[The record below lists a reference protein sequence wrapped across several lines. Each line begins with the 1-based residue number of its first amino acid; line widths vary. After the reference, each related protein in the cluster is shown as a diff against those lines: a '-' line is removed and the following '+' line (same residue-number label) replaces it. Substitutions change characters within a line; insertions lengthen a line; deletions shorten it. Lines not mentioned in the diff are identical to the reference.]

1 MKKKV
6 LQLFH
11 GFSMG
16 GAETLVKEYCLK
28 INRENYDISVLC
40 FYKYDTP
47 YEKLLEAA
55 GVQITY
61 IDSFQKR
68 SGRTGVK
75 KLANIYEVIKRYF
88 FIRKYIKQEKPDIV
102 HTHLTVN
109 SYIDFAN
116 PRKNTRIVHTV
127 HNEPKRL
134 WKNTFLRKLD
144 FLSAKR
150 LVKKYNMQFVVLHE
164 EMKKE
169 VNELFH
175 VDNSIVLNNGID
187 FSRFSNAEKKEL
199 VRRKIGIPENA
210 YVIGHVGRFSSQK
223 NHKFLVEIFSEI
235 NKKNDKAFLLL
246 IGNGTMKA
254 EIENKIRKMK
264 LDNKCMI
271 LSNRGDVPDLLNA
284 MDKFVFPSFYEG
296 LPVTLIEVQKMG
308 LKCVVSD
315 AISDSVVVSNLV
327 KKVSL
332 DKTAEE
338 WADEV
343 LQFQV
348 DVPEYFDI
356 EKWDMTQVVR
366 KLETIYGE

>member
-6 LQLFH
+6 LQVFH

-28 INRENYDISVLC
+28 LNKENYDISVLC

-47 YEKLLEAA
+47 YEKLLEET
-55 GVQITY
+55 GVRITY
-61 IDSFQKR
+61 IDNFEKR
-68 SGRTGVK
+68 SERTGVK
-75 KLANIYEVIKRYF
+75 KLANICEVIKRYF
-88 FIRKYIKQEKPDIV
+88 FIRRYIRREDPDIV

-116 PRKNTRIVHTV
+116 PKKDTRIVHTV

-134 WKNTFLRKLD
+134 WKNTFSRKLD
-144 FLSAKR
+144 LWSARR
-150 LVKKYNMQFVVLHE
+150 LVKKYSMRFVVLHE
-164 EMKKE
+164 EMK
-169 VNELFH
+169 NEINDLFH

-187 FSRFSNAEKKEL
+187 FSRFANAEKREL
-199 VRRKIGIPENA
+199 VREKIGIPENA
-210 YVIGHVGRFSSQK
+210 YVIGHVGRFSPQK

-235 NKKNDKAFLLL
+235 SKKNENAYLLL
-246 IGNGTMKA
+246 IGSGTMKS
-254 EIENKIRKMK
+254 EIEDKIKKSR
-264 LDNKCMI
+264 LDNKCVI
-271 LSNRGDVPDLLNA
+271 LSNRSDIPDLLNA

-315 AISDSVVVSNLV
+315 SISDAVVVSNLV

-332 DKTAEE
+332 DKSAEE

-343 LQFQV
+343 LQFQIEK
-348 DVPEYFDI
+348 PEYFDI
-356 EKWDMTQVVR
+356 EKWDMNQVVK